1 MKKILKKENNN
12 GVPSTKLPKPIP
24 PKSVEQNEYNNF
36 LEDSFSKLKLINNQM
51 AVMQAQKTKQAKPY
65 EKNDSLL
72 EQYKAIS
79 YAYSN
84 SQQKIVELEESLRIE
99 TINSEEQRAYI
110 EVLKAALESKIND
123 LGLMNF
129 IKETAK
135 YSKTNHLDLFI
146 QFQNLKENIDN
157 TSNQSKNQE
166 SRIMELEAFIEAQQ
180 NEMNQLKIT
189 NQELMDFNA
198 NINADIGNSIKGLN
212 HLDEENKKLKNEKNH
227 VLDYLDEMTQKL
239 EKMQKDYEDAM
250 TRIKEKDDFIN
261 NLQREIASLHKHIQM
276 LESNQANN
284 RPGYANKGNNDMS
297 SELMKELEMLKRKYQ
312 ELISRLPNEREIEDE
327 VKDLKN
333 EVEKLTKENNALK
346 NELEREKKRD
356 KREISMEKKDGNS

>member
-1 MKKILKKENNN
+1 
-12 GVPSTKLPKPIP
+12 
-24 PKSVEQNEYNNF
+24 
-36 LEDSFSKLKLINNQM
+36 
-51 AVMQAQKTKQAKPY
+51 
-65 EKNDSLL
+65 
-72 EQYKAIS
+72 
-79 YAYSN
+79 
-84 SQQKIVELEESLRIE
+84 
-99 TINSEEQRAYI
+99 
-110 EVLKAALESKIND
+110 
-123 LGLMNF
+123 MNF